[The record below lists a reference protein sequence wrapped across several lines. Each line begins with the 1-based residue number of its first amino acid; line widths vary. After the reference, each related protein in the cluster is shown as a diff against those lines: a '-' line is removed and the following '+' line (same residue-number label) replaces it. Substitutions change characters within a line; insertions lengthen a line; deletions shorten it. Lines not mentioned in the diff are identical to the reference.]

1 MWSYFKIKSLVF
13 ASTSLVFLSGS
24 ALGQTEGTCF
34 IDIRQQ
40 GSPCVC
46 LSESEFDA
54 VRPDAAVV
62 LCELPD
68 ATERQLSRLN
78 FTDPIDP
85 IDPVDPVDPVDPTDP
100 NANRFRNNGIGNGLQ
115 DAPGNSDVTN
125 GDAADGEDS
134 GRAGPSRANG
144 TAANGDPAGA
154 GNNGN
159 GGAQSASKNK

>member
-1 MWSYFKIKSLVF
+1 MSSYFNVKSLVF

-24 ALGQTEGTCF
+24 ALGQEGVCF

-46 LSESEFDA
+46 LSEPEFDA
-54 VRPDAAVV
+54 FRPDGDLV

-68 ATERQLSRLN
+68 ATDRQLSRLN
-78 FTDPIDP
+78 FTDPVDP

-134 GRAGPSRANG
+134 GRGGPAGADG
-144 TAANGDPAGA
+144 TAANGDAAGA

-159 GGAQSASKNK
+159 GNGNGNGNNS